1 MLSPEYLA
9 QLPEPLIKLWQLV
22 EDDIL
27 RDIGRRIRKMDK
39 LTDTAAYQA
48 FRLEQTKLLHTDIVK
63 LIAKYSGKSETA
75 IRKMLSDAAVQ
86 TLRSEDAIHAAAGV
100 VLPPI
105 NESENLKNLLNA
117 GYRQTIGT
125 WKNLTATT
133 ANTVTRQFEDALDR
147 AWLQIS
153 SGAFDY
159 QTAVKNAVDDLAM
172 HMDGVTYPSGH
183 HDTLEVAVRRAA
195 LTGVN
200 QTCGKLQ
207 LERMEQAGCEFV
219 EVTAH
224 SGARDTGSGP
234 ANHANW
240 QGKVYHVGG
249 AIWYEGVYYED
260 FVTATGYGTGEGL
273 CGWNCRHNFCSFWP
287 GISTRVYT
295 DEQLAELSAKNIEY
309 NGNMYSRYE
318 INQMQ
323 RERERNVRKWKKTWM
338 IEKEAG
344 LDTTTSAIYLKNAR
358 KNLSDFAKATG
369 GRVDSSRIATWD
381 TSRQP
386 FPGKR
391 FGHSE
396 ATSANWDVR
405 KAEKAG
411 IDTSAYRDYNGRN
424 DPAQHARYRSVLGD
438 KVPESLAEFQQ
449 LKRNNVPAWD
459 TLKKQYRAVNQY
471 KVDSG
476 EFTVDEILELDDQL
490 ITEKRQNFKSK
501 YKRSGNVA
509 GAYVD
514 QDYYLAHSKIE
525 GPDDAGGYRGDSKLV
540 TLRKDRTFQ
549 YIDVAKSDGTL
560 RTDTFQD
567 TEAKLFEEF
576 AAMYERKPFKTI
588 TMISERGMCD
598 SCKGVMEQF
607 KARFPD
613 VTVRVISNKK
623 VEGDVWKYRRRKK

>member
-48 FRLEQTKLLHTDIVK
+48 FRLEQTKLLRTDIVK
-63 LIAKYSGKSETA
+63 LISKYSGKSETA
-75 IRKMLSDAAVQ
+75 IRKMLKDAAVE

-105 NESENLKNLLNA
+105 NESKNLTNLLNA

-147 AWLQIS
+147 AWLQVS

-159 QTAVKNAVDDLAM
+159 QTAIRNAVDDLAQ

-207 LERMEQAGCEFV
+207 WERMEQAGCEFV

-224 SGARDTGSGP
+224 SGARDTGTGP
-234 ANHANW
+234 ANHAKW
-240 QGKVYHVGG
+240 QGKVYHIGG
-249 AIWYEGVYYED
+249 AIWYEGVYCED

-295 DEQLAELSAKNIEY
+295 DEQLAALSAKNIEY
-309 NGNMYSRYE
+309 NGNKYSQYE

-338 IEKEAG
+338 VEKEAG

-358 KNLSDFAKATG
+358 KSLTDFVKATG
-369 GRVDSSRIATWD
+369 SRVDGSRLSTWN
-381 TSRQP
+381 TSKL
-386 FPGKR
+386 PGKR
-391 FGHSE
+391 FSHSQ
-396 ATSANWDVR
+396 ATSANWDAR
-405 KAEKAG
+405 KRIAEVGEKAALMNWHT
-411 IDTSAYRDYNGRN
+411 I
-424 DPAQHARYRSVLGD
+424 P
-438 KVPESLAEFQQ
+438 
-449 LKRNNVPAWD
+449 
-459 TLKKQYRAVNQY
+459 
-471 KVDSG
+471 
-476 EFTVDEILELDDQL
+476 
-490 ITEKRQNFKSK
+490 
-501 YKRSGNVA
+501 VA
-509 GAYVD
+509 G
-514 QDYYLAHSKIE
+514 
-525 GPDDAGGYRGDSKLV
+525 G
-540 TLRKDRTFQ
+540 
-549 YIDVAKSDGTL
+549 
-560 RTDTFQD
+560 RTDT
-567 TEAKLFEEF
+567 
-576 AAMYERKPFKTI
+576 
-588 TMISERGMCD
+588 
-598 SCKGVMEQF
+598 
-607 KARFPD
+607 
-613 VTVRVISNKK
+613 
-623 VEGDVWKYRRRKK
+623 KYRRIKQSVETDIDNVDAANKIIDKNVTATNPAYNSGNPAYRQNCQRCVATYEMRRRGYDVIAKPAIIDKEGKLSPNDPLTKSWKDIFEGANFLPYTDYEGGKTSIMAQMDEWGDGSVAEVKVIWKKGGAHVFVAQRVNGTVRFIDPQNGSTNCEEYFTNAVIGGTMMARIDTLQPTDLIKKCIKNRGGKT

>member
-9 QLPEPLIKLWQLV
+9 QLPEPLIRLWQLV

-63 LIAKYSGKSETA
+63 LIAKHSGKSETA
-75 IRKMLSDAAVQ
+75 IRKMLSDAAVE

-100 VLPPI
+100 ILPPI

-159 QTAVKNAVDDLAM
+159 QTAVKNAVDDLAQ

-207 LERMEQAGCEFV
+207 WERMEQAGCEFV

-224 SGARDTGSGP
+224 SGARDTGTGP

-249 AIWYEGVYYED
+249 AIWHEGVYYED

-344 LDTTTSAIYLKNAR
+344 LDTTTSAIHLKNAR
-358 KNLSDFAKATG
+358 KNLSNFAKATG
-369 GRVDSSRIATWD
+369 GRVDSSRLSSWN
-381 TSRQP
+381 TSKL
-386 FPGKR
+386 PGKR

-405 KAEKAG
+405 KEEQRKAAIVAAAEEKRMQLARADETFYIVPPLKGDAIKAQSIYKELQKSEVG
-411 IDTSAYRDYNGRN
+411 
-424 DPAQHARYRSVLGD
+424 QHAYDYIIKNNIPVEINYTDEVEKDTRGVTYGHSIFIYAKNTRTVKLTTQTIIHE
-438 KVPESLAEFQQ
+438 VAHIELATDH
-449 LKRNNVPAWD
+449 D
-459 TLKKQYRAVNQY
+459 TQWEEAYCFAQ
-471 KVDSG
+471 
-476 EFTVDEILELDDQL
+476 E
-490 ITEKRQNFKSK
+490 EK
-501 YKRSGNVA
+501 
-509 GAYVD
+509 
-514 QDYYLAHSKIE
+514 HI
-525 GPDDAGGYRGDSKLV
+525 
-540 TLRKDRTFQ
+540 
-549 YIDVAKSDGTL
+549 
-560 RTDTFQD
+560 
-567 TEAKLFEEF
+567 
-576 AAMYERKPFKTI
+576 
-588 TMISERGMCD
+588 
-598 SCKGVMEQF
+598 
-607 KARFPD
+607 
-613 VTVRVISNKK
+613 KK
-623 VEGDVWKYRRRKK
+623 VLTYSDLKDIIKTVKRLYPEYPWR

>member
-75 IRKMLSDAAVQ
+75 IRKMLSDAAVE

-159 QTAVKNAVDDLAM
+159 QTAVRNAVDDLAQ

-207 LERMEQAGCEFV
+207 WERMEQAGCEFV

-369 GRVDSSRIATWD
+369 GRVDSSRLSTWN
-381 TSRQP
+381 TSSL
-386 FPGKR
+386 PGKR

-405 KAEKAG
+405 KEEQRKAAIAAAAEEKRMHLARADETFYIVPPLKGDAIKAQ
-411 IDTSAYRDYNGRN
+411 SVYRELQKSEVG
-424 DPAQHARYRSVLGD
+424 QHAYDYIIKNNIPIEINYTDDVEKDTRGVTYGHSIFIYARNTRTVKLTTQTIIHEVAHIELATDHDTQWEEAYCFAQEKKHIKKVLTYSD
-438 KVPESLAEFQQ
+438 
-449 LKRNNVPAWD
+449 LKD
-459 TLKKQYRAVNQY
+459 IIK
-471 KVDSG
+471 
-476 EFTVDEILELDDQL
+476 
-490 ITEKRQNFKSK
+490 
-501 YKRSGNVA
+501 
-509 GAYVD
+509 
-514 QDYYLAHSKIE
+514 
-525 GPDDAGGYRGDSKLV
+525 
-540 TLRKDRTFQ
+540 
-549 YIDVAKSDGTL
+549 
-560 RTDTFQD
+560 
-567 TEAKLFEEF
+567 
-576 AAMYERKPFKTI
+576 
-588 TMISERGMCD
+588 
-598 SCKGVMEQF
+598 
-607 KARFPD
+607 
-613 VTVRVISNKK
+613 TVRRLYP
-623 VEGDVWKYRRRKK
+623 EYPWR